1 MNRYRTFC
9 LSSLAVLLGAC
20 QAVVL
25 DPAGDVAVQQRDLLL
40 SSTFLMLLII
50 VPVMTLTVWFAW
62 HYRQSN
68 RKAKYDPEW
77 DHSIYLEL
85 IIWGAPLLIIICLG
99 AMTWLATHLLDP
111 YRKIGRI
118 APGKTMTA
126 GLKSLEVDV
135 VAMDWKWLFIYPEY
149 GVATINELAAPV
161 DRPIDFHIT
170 SATVM
175 NSFYVPA
182 LAGQIYA
189 MAGMETKLHAVINH
203 VGDFKGFSANYSG
216 AGFSGMHFIFHGLDN
231 TDFAH
236 WIATVKASGT
246 ALDLAAYDTL
256 MRPTENVPVKYF
268 GTVTPTLYASILN
281 LCVKP
286 GQVCMNGMPMTSPL
300 DGDVPMPDAMPMH
313 HDKHMDQDH
322 AAHGTKPSAHH
333 Q

>member
-1 MNRYRTFC
+1 MNRHRIVC
-9 LSSLAVLLGAC
+9 LSSLAMLLSAC

-40 SSTFLMLLII
+40 SSTLLMLLII
-50 VPVMTLTVWFAW
+50 VPVMVLTVWFAW
-62 HYRQSN
+62 HYRQAN

-85 IIWGAPLLIIICLG
+85 VIWGAPLLIIICLG

-118 APGKTMTA
+118 APGLA
-126 GLKSLEVDV
+126 VPAAAKSLEIDV

-189 MAGMETKLHAVINH
+189 MAGMETKLHAVINRP
-203 VGDFKGFSANYSG
+203 GTYKGFSANYSG
-216 AGFSGMHFIFHGLDN
+216 AGFSGMHFLFHGLDN
-231 TDFAH
+231 ADFAH
-236 WIATVKASGT
+236 WITTVKSGGT
-246 ALDLAAYDTL
+246 ALDLPAYDVL
-256 MRPTENVPVKYF
+256 MRPTENVPPQYF
-268 GTVTPTLYASILN
+268 GTINPTLFQAILT

-286 GQVCMNGMPMTSPL
+286 GPSCMNGMP
-300 DGDVPMPDAMPMH
+300 DAMAPEH
-313 HDKHMDQDH
+313 EHTAPGHTPH
-322 AAHGTKPSAHH
+322 AHH
-333 Q
+333 